1 MKNIHSKLI
10 LATAITAAMA
20 GCTGTSETTASI
32 DSPLNNQAKT
42 VAITAIGEIDG
53 FGSVIV
59 NGVHYDTDTAE
70 VTIDGEPATE
80 DELDVGMV
88 VEVDG
93 EKTDKE
99 GARANRIRFFSKV
112 AGQVETVNS
121 DAQTLTVMG
130 KTVLIDGDT
139 KLDDTIDAVTLAP
152 LAQGVVV
159 RVSGRTNADGQIV
172 ATRIDIRQEQ
182 TNNQQ
187 RLSGIVSSLNTSDG
201 NTFSLEGKNIDFA
214 SANLVGGELTDGV
227 RALVRGEMLEGV
239 LVASKVVVITQK
251 ERPVNNDK
259 DSQPKKRVEIKGK
272 LVKKEG
278 KEHLEINGRP
288 VKDIDK
294 EDIKNG
300 NIDDIKAG
308 EMVTIKGD
316 INADGSINV
325 DSVKREL
332 AATLRMM
339 GNVEEVDTQAGEI
352 TVNGKKY
359 RLQDDTDYSDK
370 EAKERYFNM
379 EDITPGDKVVV
390 DGFKDKQGKRIVKS
404 VTRIHKEREQDKKQS
419 GRLHTTLNAVNDGLL
434 TTADGVMVVIQE
446 HTVITKSVDLTTIAL
461 GEDGD
466 KLLISGTYNAD
477 GELEAKYITSLR
489 TTPSK
494 DEMPRAEQA
503 PEDKLKDIEN
513 KMTEL
518 EERLKKERKL
528 PSQERAQ
535 KADKEL
541 ERQDVEE
548 RIKDIEDRV
557 KDHQHVMDKNDTR
570 EMADKIKRI
579 KHDVEMDFDYP
590 EAHREA
596 VIAKFEALLAKLVE
610 AGDTKGIAHIE
621 EILANL
627 ADVEDMVEEREH
639 TDGMDTHE
647 KDMIEDEIDEKLEN
661 IKDRLEEKY
670 AHEDMMGTP
679 KIPKERDAEVNAIAK
694 IESTIARIE
703 AMDDLSEDEKALKLE
718 KLNAILASL
727 KTQTNVNDGNVKPKD
742 DSQKTPKEESE
753 EPKKD
758 KQQPKD
764 RNPTKETPTQQ
775 EPSDEENTPEPAPTP
790 KKAPTKEQPEPT
802 EFK

>member
-20 GCTGTSETTASI
+20 GCTGTSETTANI
-32 DSPLNNQAKT
+32 DTPLNDQAKT

-93 EKTDKE
+93 EKTDKK
-99 GARANRIRFFSKV
+99 GAKANRIRFFSKV
-112 AGQVETVNS
+112 AGQVETVDS

-139 KLDDTIDAVTLAP
+139 KLDDAIDSVTLAP

-159 RVSGRTNADGQIV
+159 RVSGRTNADDQIV

-182 TNNQQ
+182 TNTQQ
-187 RLSGIVSSLNTSDG
+187 RLSGIVSSLNTSNG
-201 NTFSLEGKNIDFA
+201 NTFSLEGKNIEFA
-214 SANLVGGELTDGV
+214 SANLVGDELTDGV
-227 RALVRGEMLEGV
+227 RVLVRGETIDGV

-251 ERPVNNDK
+251 KRPTNNEK
-259 DSQPKKRVEIKGK
+259 DSQRKKRVEIKGK

-278 KEHLEINGRP
+278 KEHLEIDGRP
-288 VKDIDK
+288 VKNIDN

-300 NIDDIKAG
+300 DKDDIKAG
-308 EMVTIKGD
+308 ELVTIKGD
-316 INADGSINV
+316 VNADGSIDV

-339 GNVEEVDTQAGEI
+339 GNVEEVDTQTGEM

-379 EDITPGDKVVV
+379 ENITPGDTVVV

-404 VTRIHKEREQDKKQS
+404 VTRINKKRGQDKKQS
-419 GRLHTTLNAVNDGLL
+419 GRLHTTLSAVNDGLL
-434 TTADGVMVVIQE
+434 TTADGVMVVIQKY
-446 HTVITKSVDLTTIAL
+446 TVITKSVDLTTIAL

-477 GELEAKYITSLR
+477 GELEAKHITSLR

-494 DEMPRAEQA
+494 DDMPRAEQA
-503 PEDKLKDIEN
+503 PEDKLKDIEDRV
-513 KMTEL
+513 TRL
-518 EERLKKERKL
+518 EERLKKERER
-528 PSQERAQ
+528 PSKERAE
-535 KADKEL
+535 KADKEVGQ
-541 ERQDVEE
+541 QDIEE

-557 KDHQHVMDKNDTR
+557 KDHQHVMDKEDTL
-570 EMADKIKRI
+570 EMADKIERM

-590 EAHREA
+590 EAYREA
-596 VIAKFEALLAKLVE
+596 VIEKFEVLLLKLTE
-610 AGDTKGIAHIE
+610 AGDTKGVAHIE

-627 ADVEDMVEEREH
+627 AEVDDMVEEREH
-639 TDGMDTHE
+639 TNGMETHE
-647 KDMIEDEIDEKLEN
+647 KEMIEDEIDDKLEN
-661 IKDRLEEKY
+661 IKDRVEEKY

-679 KIPKERDAEVNAIAK
+679 KMPKERDCEVDAIAK
-694 IESTIARIE
+694 IEATIAKIE
-703 AMDDLSEDEKALKLE
+703 ALDDLSENEKALKLE
-718 KLNAILASL
+718 KLNVILASL
-727 KTQTNVNDGNVKPKD
+727 KAAQNNTNNTSPKD
-742 DSQKTPKEESE
+742 NTPKTPKGDDQQ
-753 EPKKD
+753 EPEQEPQQDPEKD
-758 KQQPKD
+758 KQQPRD
-764 RNPTKETPTQQ
+764 RNPIKEAPTKQ
-775 EPSDEENTPEPAPTP
+775 EPLNEESRP
-790 KKAPTKEQPEPT
+790 KKAPTKA
-802 EFK
+802 